1 MTVTFLVH
9 IVYLYKDY
17 APVMGGIE
25 SHLQTLAEGV
35 AAAGLRVSVVVCQ
48 PAGLQLPAQE
58 QINGVMVYRVPRQID
73 IASSPISLGFWSI
86 VRQLRPD
93 LIHLQMPWPTGDAVA
108 ALFPHI
114 PLVVTYQS
122 DVIRQKY
129 LLHLYA
135 PLLRHTLRRA
145 KRIIVT
151 SPQYRDSSPWLQP
164 FIAKCQVIPLGVP
177 PAPAPDAARVAHWQD
192 EFPQSCLLW
201 VGRLRYYK
209 GLHVL
214 IAALALL
221 PPTITLALV
230 GDGPEATNL
239 HALATTLGVSARVRW
254 LGSLSDGD
262 VRALQAVAK
271 LFVFPSHLRSEA
283 FGLALLAALQAGLP
297 AISCEIG
304 TATSFV
310 NQHDITGL
318 VVTPDDSTAFATAI
332 DALWHDDARRAVM
345 AQAAERWAHTQ
356 FGAQQMVMAS
366 LAIYRQTVAASFHGA
381 LS

>member
-1 MTVTFLVH
+1 MH

-48 PAGLQLPAQE
+48 PAGQRLPAQE
-58 QINGVMVYRVPRQID
+58 QINGVMVYRVARQID

-93 LIHLQMPWPTGDAVA
+93 IIHLQMPWPTGDAVA

-122 DVIRQKY
+122 DVIRQKR
-129 LLHLYA
+129 LLLLYA
-135 PLLRHTLRRA
+135 PLLRHTLRQA

-164 FIAKCQVIPLGVP
+164 VIAKCQVIPLGMP
-177 PAPAPDAARVAHWQD
+177 PAPAPDAGRLAHWQA

-214 IAALALL
+214 IAALAQL
-221 PPTITLALV
+221 PATITLALV
-230 GDGPEATNL
+230 GDGPEAANL
-239 HALATTLGVSARVRW
+239 QALATSLGVSERVRW
-254 LGSLSDGD
+254 LGSLPDAD
-262 VRALQAVAK
+262 VRALQAIAK

-297 AISCEIG
+297 AISCEVG

-318 VVTPDDSTAFATAI
+318 VVPPDDPVALATAI
-332 DALWHDDARRAVM
+332 ATLWHDDARRAVM
-345 AQAAERWAHTQ
+345 AQAAQQWALTQ
-356 FGAQQMVMAS
+356 FGAQQMVAES
-366 LAIYRQTVAASFHGA
+366 LAIYRHVVAASLYGA
-381 LS
+381 IS

>member
-1 MTVTFLVH
+1 MH
-9 IVYLYKDY
+9 IVYIYKDY

-35 AAAGLRVSVVVCQ
+35 AATGLRVSVVVCQ
-48 PAGLQLPAQE
+48 PAGQQLPAQA

-114 PLVVTYQS
+114 PMVVTYQS

-164 FIAKCQVIPLGVP
+164 FIAKCQVIPLGMP
-177 PAPAPDAARVAHWQD
+177 PAPAPDPARVAHWQA

-214 IAALALL
+214 IAALAQLA
-221 PPTITLALV
+221 PTITLALV
-230 GDGPEATNL
+230 GDGPEAANL
-239 HALATTLGVSARVRW
+239 RALATTLGVSARVRW
-254 LGSLSDGD
+254 LGSLPDVD

-297 AISCEIG
+297 AISCELG

-310 NQHDITGL
+310 NQHDKTGI
-318 VVTPDDSTAFATAI
+318 VVAPADASALANAIETLWNDDVRRVAMAQEARTWARAQFGLDEMVEAHADVYQQIIALPDAI
-332 DALWHDDARRAVM
+332 DN
-345 AQAAERWAHTQ
+345 
-356 FGAQQMVMAS
+356 
-366 LAIYRQTVAASFHGA
+366 
-381 LS
+381 

>member
-1 MTVTFLVH
+1 
-9 IVYLYKDY
+9 
-17 APVMGGIE
+17 
-25 SHLQTLAEGV
+25 LQTLAEGV
-35 AAAGLRVSVVVCQ
+35 AAQGIRVSVVVCQ
-48 PAGLQLPAQE
+48 PAGQRLPAQE

-93 LIHLQMPWPTGDAVA
+93 IIHLQMPWPTGDAVA

-129 LLHLYA
+129 LLRLYA
-135 PLLRHTLRRA
+135 PLLRHTLRKA

-151 SPQYRDSSPWLQP
+151 SPQYRDSSPWLQS
-164 FIAKCQVIPLGVP
+164 FIAKCQVIPLGMS
-177 PAPAPDAARVAHWQD
+177 PALAPDAGRVAHWQA

-214 IAALALL
+214 IAALVQL
-221 PPTITLALV
+221 PATINLALV
-230 GDGPEATNL
+230 GDGPEAANL
-239 HALATTLGVSARVRW
+239 HALATSLGVSERVRW
-254 LGSLSDGD
+254 LGSLPDAD

-297 AISCEIG
+297 AISCEVG

-318 VVTPDDSTAFATAI
+318 VVPPDDPAALAAAIAT
-332 DALWHDDARRAVM
+332 LWHDDARRTAM
-345 AQAAERWAHTQ
+345 AQSAAQWALTQ
-356 FGAQQMVMAS
+356 FGAQQMVAES
-366 LAIYRQTVAASFHGA
+366 LAIYRHVVAASLYGA
-381 LS
+381 MS

>member
-1 MTVTFLVH
+1 MCVTMH
-9 IVYLYKDY
+9 IVYIYKDY

-35 AAAGLRVSVVVCQ
+35 ATTGLRVSVVVCQ
-48 PAGLQLPAQE
+48 PAGQHLPAQA
-58 QINGVMVYRVPRQID
+58 QIDGVMVYRVPRQID
-73 IASSPISLGFWSI
+73 IASSPISFGFWSI
-86 VRQLRPD
+86 IRQLRPD

-151 SPQYRDSSPWLQP
+151 SPQYRDSSQWLQP
-164 FIAKCQVIPLGVP
+164 FLAKCQVIPLGMP
-177 PAPAPDAARVAHWQD
+177 PAPAPDAARVAHWQA

-214 IAALALL
+214 IVALAQL

-230 GDGPEATNL
+230 GEGPEAANL

-254 LGSLSDGD
+254 LGSLPDVD

-283 FGLALLAALQAGLP
+283 FGLALLAALHAGLP
-297 AISCEIG
+297 AISCELG

-310 NQHDITGL
+310 NQHDKTGF
-318 VVTPDDSTAFATAI
+318 VVAPADASALANAIKTLWNDDV
-332 DALWHDDARRAVM
+332 RRVAM
-345 AQAAERWAHTQ
+345 AQEARTWARAQ
-356 FGAQQMVMAS
+356 FGLDEMVEAHADVYQQ
-366 LAIYRQTVAASFHGA
+366 IIA
-381 LS
+381 LPDVIDN

>member
-1 MTVTFLVH
+1 
-9 IVYLYKDY
+9 
-17 APVMGGIE
+17 MGGIE

-35 AAAGLRVSVVVCQ
+35 AAHGIQVSVVVCQ
-48 PAGLQLPAQE
+48 PAGQHLPAQE
-58 QINGVMVYRVPRQID
+58 QMNGVMVYRVARHID
-73 IASSPISLGFWSI
+73 IASSPISLGLWSI

-93 LIHLQMPWPTGDAVA
+93 IIHLQMPWPTGDAVVA
-108 ALFPHI
+108 FVRQI

-122 DVIRQKY
+122 DVIRQQRM
-129 LLHLYA
+129 LQLYA

-145 KRIIVT
+145 SRIIVT

-164 FIAKCQVIPLGVP
+164 FIAKCQVIPLGMP
-177 PAPAPDAARVAHWQD
+177 PAPAPDVGRVAHWQAA
-192 EFPQSCLLW
+192 FPQSCLLW

-209 GLHVL
+209 GLHIL
-214 IAALALL
+214 IAALAQL

-230 GDGPEATNL
+230 GDGPEAANL
-239 HALATTLGVSARVRW
+239 HALATSLGVSERVRW
-254 LGSLSDGD
+254 LGSLSDDD

-297 AISCEIG
+297 AISCEVG

-318 VVTPDDSTAFATAI
+318 VVPPANPIALATAI
-332 DALWHDDARRAVM
+332 GALWHDDARRAAM
-345 AQAAERWAHTQ
+345 AQAAAQWALTQ
-356 FGAQQMVMAS
+356 FGAQQMVAAS
-366 LAIYRQTVAASFHGA
+366 LAMYRQTAGASLHGA
-381 LS
+381 Q

>member
-1 MTVTFLVH
+1 
-9 IVYLYKDY
+9 
-17 APVMGGIE
+17 MGGIE

-35 AAAGLRVSVVVCQ
+35 AAQGIRVSVVVCQ
-48 PAGLQLPAQE
+48 PAGHRLPAQE
-58 QINGVMVYRVPRQID
+58 QLNGVTVYRVARQID
-73 IASSPISLGFWSI
+73 IASSPISLGLWSI

-93 LIHLQMPWPTGDAVA
+93 IIHLQMPWPTGDAVA

-129 LLHLYA
+129 LLRLYA
-135 PLLRHTLRRA
+135 PLLRHTLRQA

-164 FIAKCQVIPLGVP
+164 FIAKCQVIPLGMP
-177 PAPAPDAARVAHWQD
+177 PAPAPDVDRVAHWQA
-192 EFPQSCLLW
+192 EIPQSCLLW

-214 IAALALL
+214 IAALAQL
-221 PPTITLALV
+221 PATITLALV
-230 GDGPEATNL
+230 GDGPEAANL
-239 HALATTLGVSARVRW
+239 HALATSLGVSERVRW
-254 LGSLSDGD
+254 LGSLPDDD

-297 AISCEIG
+297 AISCEVG

-310 NQHDITGL
+310 NQHDITGI
-318 VVTPDDSTAFATAI
+318 VVPPADPNALAAAIAT
-332 DALWHDDARRAVM
+332 LWHDDARRTAM
-345 AQAAERWAHTQ
+345 AHAAQQWALTQ
-356 FGAQQMVMAS
+356 FGAQRMVDAS
-366 LAIYRQTVAASFHGA
+366 VAVYGEANHAGA
-381 LS
+381 

>member
-1 MTVTFLVH
+1 MH
-9 IVYLYKDY
+9 IVFIYKDY

-35 AAAGLRVSVVVCQ
+35 ATTGLRVSVVVCQ
-48 PAGLQLPAQE
+48 PAGQQLPTQA

-164 FIAKCQVIPLGVP
+164 VIAKCQVIPLGMP
-177 PAPAPDAARVAHWQD
+177 PAPAPDAARVAHWQA

-209 GLHVL
+209 GLHIL
-214 IAALALL
+214 IAALAQL

-230 GDGPEATNL
+230 GDGPEAANL

-254 LGSLSDGD
+254 LGSLPDVD

-297 AISCEIG
+297 AISCELG

-310 NQHDITGL
+310 NQHDKTGI
-318 VVTPDDSTAFATAI
+318 VVAPADASALANAIETLWNDDVRRVAMAQEARTWARAQFGLDEMVEAHADVYQQIIALPDAI
-332 DALWHDDARRAVM
+332 DN
-345 AQAAERWAHTQ
+345 
-356 FGAQQMVMAS
+356 
-366 LAIYRQTVAASFHGA
+366 
-381 LS
+381 

>member
-1 MTVTFLVH
+1 VH

-35 AAAGLRVSVVVCQ
+35 AAQGIRVSVVVCQ
-48 PAGLQLPAQE
+48 PAGQRLPAQE
-58 QINGVMVYRVPRQID
+58 QINGVMVYRVARQID

-93 LIHLQMPWPTGDAVA
+93 IIHLQMPWPTGDAVA
-108 ALFPHI
+108 ACFPHI

-122 DVIRQKY
+122 DVIRQQR
-129 LLHLYA
+129 LLQLYA

-145 KRIIVT
+145 QRIIVT

-164 FIAKCQVIPLGVP
+164 FIAKCQVIPLGMS
-177 PAPAPDAARVAHWQD
+177 PALAPDAGRLAHWHA

-214 IAALALL
+214 IAALAQL
-221 PPTITLALV
+221 PDTITLALV
-230 GDGPEATNL
+230 GDGPESANL
-239 HALATTLGVSARVRW
+239 HTLVTSLGVSARVRW
-254 LGSLSDGD
+254 LGSLPDAD
-262 VRALQAVAK
+262 VRALQAIAK

-297 AISCEIG
+297 AISCEVG

-310 NQHDITGL
+310 NKHDITGL
-318 VVTPDDSTAFATAI
+318 VVPPDDPVALATAI
-332 DALWHDDARRAVM
+332 ATLWHDDARRAVM
-345 AQAAERWAHTQ
+345 AQAAQQWALTQ
-356 FGAQQMVMAS
+356 FGAQQMVAES
-366 LAIYRQTVAASFHGA
+366 LAIYRHVVAASLYGA
-381 LS
+381 MS

>member
-1 MTVTFLVH
+1 MLLVH

-35 AAAGLRVSVVVCQ
+35 AAHGIQVSVVVCQ
-48 PAGLQLPAQE
+48 PAGQRLPAQE
-58 QINGVMVYRVPRQID
+58 QINGVMVYRVARQID
-73 IASSPISLGFWSI
+73 IASSPISLGLWSI

-93 LIHLQMPWPTGDAVA
+93 IIHLQMPWPTGDAVA
-108 ALFPHI
+108 ACFPHI

-122 DVIRQKY
+122 DVIRQQR
-129 LLHLYA
+129 LLQLYA

-145 KRIIVT
+145 QRIIVT

-164 FIAKCQVIPLGVP
+164 FIAKCQVIPLGMS
-177 PAPAPDAARVAHWQD
+177 PAPAPDAGRVAHWHA

-209 GLHVL
+209 GLHIL
-214 IAALALL
+214 IAALAQL

-230 GDGPEATNL
+230 GDGPEAANL
-239 HALATTLGVSARVRW
+239 HALVTSLGVSARVRW
-254 LGSLSDGD
+254 LGSLPDDD
-262 VRALQAVAK
+262 VRALQAIAK

-297 AISCEIG
+297 AISCEVG

-310 NQHDITGL
+310 NKHDITGL
-318 VVTPDDSTAFATAI
+318 VVPPDDPVALATAI
-332 DALWHDDARRAVM
+332 DALWHDDARRTAM
-345 AQAAERWAHTQ
+345 AQAAQQWALTQ
-356 FGAQQMVMAS
+356 FGAQQMVAES
-366 LAIYRQTVAASFHGA
+366 LAIYGTMS
-381 LS
+381 

>member
-1 MTVTFLVH
+1 MLLVH

-35 AAAGLRVSVVVCQ
+35 AAHGIQVSVVVCQ
-48 PAGLQLPAQE
+48 PAGQRLPAQA
-58 QINGVMVYRVPRQID
+58 QINGVMVYRVARQID
-73 IASSPISLGFWSI
+73 IASSPISLGLWSI

-93 LIHLQMPWPTGDAVA
+93 IIHLQMPWPTGDAVA
-108 ALFPHI
+108 ACFPHI

-122 DVIRQKY
+122 DVIRQQR
-129 LLHLYA
+129 LLQLYA

-145 KRIIVT
+145 QRIIVT

-164 FIAKCQVIPLGVP
+164 FIAKCQVIPLGMP
-177 PAPAPDAARVAHWQD
+177 PAPAPDAGRVAHWQA

-214 IAALALL
+214 IAALAQL

-230 GDGPEATNL
+230 GDGPESANL
-239 HALATTLGVSARVRW
+239 HALVTSLGVSARVRW
-254 LGSLSDGD
+254 LGSLPDDD
-262 VRALQAVAK
+262 VRALQAIAK

-297 AISCEIG
+297 AISCEVG

-318 VVTPDDSTAFATAI
+318 VVPPADPTALATAI
-332 DALWHDDARRAVM
+332 DALWHDDVRRTAM
-345 AQAAERWAHTQ
+345 AQAAVQWTHTQ
-356 FGAQQMVMAS
+356 FGAQQMVDAS
-366 LAIYRQTVAASFHGA
+366 VAVYVGANHAGA
-381 LS
+381 L